1 MNLHC
6 LEVSEG
12 SSCPHRSH
20 SHQGFL
26 VQVSVDYSKDGG
38 IAMRGG
44 KHVRSKVL
52 MDCSLVPL
60 KTFDPGLS
68 EIPLLPLSR
77 DKETAVFL

>member
-12 SSCPHRSH
+12 SSCPHRSQ

-38 IAMRGG
+38 IAMQGG
-44 KHVRSKVL
+44 SAGGEACEEQSSH
-52 MDCSLVPL
+52 
-60 KTFDPGLS
+60 GLQLG
-68 EIPLLPLSR
+68 PTQ
-77 DKETAVFL
+77 DF